1 MIGVRVSLE
10 GDSRALLKLLAE
22 GLGQQIDNDRLAL
35 PEHIGNGFC
44 KAYNLGNGISAI
56 ISQCCYKIDFTFSGH
71 LTSEPIF
78 VLQYDHIEHCQE
90 MEKEGE
96 EEKSPAFEYS
106 DMVLAYTDHDL
117 EQPRNKGKRV
127 RSLRILIQPSW
138 MESAFPENPGNKRL
152 LNFLAQQKNGYWHVP
167 LGSEER
173 VWLKEVFNHCH
184 QTAWDDF
191 FSGIRIKLLLEK
203 FVFRFKKEISQ
214 EQSRPFSMFQ
224 KERLRKAE
232 QHLLRDFTEPA
243 PTINELAREAGMSP
257 SKFKTDF
264 RQMFGLPVYQY
275 YQRNRMLQARRL
287 LETNQMTIKEAGM
300 QVGYTNLSHFSV
312 AFRKEFGLLPSELQH
327 KQKEG

>member
-1 MIGVRVSLE
+1 
-10 GDSRALLKLLAE
+10 
-22 GLGQQIDNDRLAL
+22 
-35 PEHIGNGFC
+35 
-44 KAYNLGNGISAI
+44 
-56 ISQCCYKIDFTFSGH
+56 
-71 LTSEPIF
+71 
-78 VLQYDHIEHCQE
+78 
-90 MEKEGE
+90 
-96 EEKSPAFEYS
+96 
-106 DMVLAYTDHDL
+106 
-117 EQPRNKGKRV
+117 
-127 RSLRILIQPSW
+127 
-138 MESAFPENPGNKRL
+138 
-152 LNFLAQQKNGYWHVP
+152 
-167 LGSEER
+167 
-173 VWLKEVFNHCH
+173 
-184 QTAWDDF
+184 
-191 FSGIRIKLLLEK
+191 
-203 FVFRFKKEISQ
+203 
-214 EQSRPFSMFQ
+214 MFQ